1 MRFADTRME
10 RRFARGLPSRS
21 AVVRLLS
28 VTSPTVPRRRL
39 GQELIRLRKAAGMT
53 GEQVATMMEW
63 SSPSKLYKIEGGR
76 QGIQPK
82 ELRELLG
89 YYGITDKE
97 TVDTLV
103 TLARQGKQRAWWSR
117 YAEAI
122 HDSYGTYVGL
132 ESAAAELRT
141 YESSIVPGLLQT
153 EAYAR
158 ALFTAAAQAPEPAAS
173 AETIESKVQI
183 RMQRQAVL
191 DRLRIWAI
199 LDEAALRRVIG
210 SQKIM
215 EEQYGRLLEVAKLPT
230 VKLQIL
236 PLGDITNPT
245 PPTNFTIIE
254 FAEQPDPDVVYVE
267 LLTGG
272 IFVEGSDVRRY
283 NVVFNNLR
291 AAALS
296 PGRSLELIEE
306 VAAGRA

>member
-1 MRFADTRME
+1 ME
-10 RRFARGLPSRS
+10 SVFARSLPIRS
-21 AVVRLLS
+21 ATGRLLR

-39 GQELIRLRKAAGMT
+39 GQELTRLRKASGMR
-53 GEQVATMMEW
+53 GEQVAEMMEW

-89 YYGITDKE
+89 YYGVTEKE
-97 TVDTLV
+97 SVDALV
-103 TLARQGKQRAWWSR
+103 TLAREGKQRAWWSR

-132 ESAAAELRT
+132 ESDAAELRT
-141 YESSIVPGLLQT
+141 YESTTMPGLLQT

-158 ALFTAAAQAPEPAAS
+158 ALLTTATQAPEPS
-173 AETIESKVQI
+173 VRVETVESKVQI

-191 DRLRIWAI
+191 DRLRLWIV
-199 LDEAALRRVIG
+199 LDEAALRRVVG
-210 SQKIM
+210 SRKIM
-215 EEQYGRLLEVAKLPT
+215 EVQYGRLMDVAKLPT

-236 PLGDITNPT
+236 PLGEATNPT
-245 PPTNFTIIE
+245 PPTNFTIFE
-254 FAEQPDPDVVYVE
+254 FAEQPDPNVVYVE

-272 IFVEGSDVRRY
+272 IFVEGDDVRRY

-296 PGRSLELIEE
+296 PGRSLELIED

>member
-1 MRFADTRME
+1 M
-10 RRFARGLPSRS
+10 
-21 AVVRLLS
+21 
-28 VTSPTVPRRRL
+28 TSPTVPRRRL
-39 GQELIRLRKAAGMT
+39 GQELIRLRKASGMN

-89 YYGITDKE
+89 YYGVTEKE
-97 TVDTLV
+97 TVDALV
-103 TLARQGKQRAWWSR
+103 VLAREGKQRAWWSR

-132 ESAAAELRT
+132 ESAAAELRI
-141 YESSIVPGLLQT
+141 YESGTIHGLLQT

-158 ALFTAAAQAPEPAAS
+158 ALLTTAAQAPEPAMS
-173 AETIESKVQI
+173 ADTIEGKLQVRI
-183 RMQRQAVL
+183 QRQAAL
-191 DRLRIWAI
+191 DRLRLWVI
-199 LDEAALRRVIG
+199 LDEAALRRVVG
-210 SQKIM
+210 SRKVM
-215 EEQYGRLLEVAKLPT
+215 AAQYGRLMEAAKLPT
-230 VKLQIL
+230 VKLQIM
-236 PLGDITNPT
+236 PLGDTTNPT

-254 FAEQPDPDVVYVE
+254 FAEQPDPDVAYVE

-272 IFVEGSDVRRY
+272 IFVEGADVRRY

-296 PGRSLELIEE
+296 PSESLTLIEQ